1 MAFINNKK
9 YAEIRTAA
17 KDGNEKALLILQAMR
32 KMASQPDVDRLVE
45 DYYKIPEETPA
56 QQPLPQATEPTEYN
70 VADSLPTE
78 EVSPD
83 SEPKDG
89 VLTDDDLAVADIVSE
104 EDLDNGGDVET
115 VNLGEEDI
123 EKDMD
128 GLIDEDEIDDMS
140 FADFLS
146 DKKKNLKRAKKNA
159 DYFKMYDD
167 DSRKQYSLN
176 AVDKYKAKF
185 GDLERDIDRRNKD
198 TATALGLY
206 EQSVA
211 DSLDDDIELNAD
223 NADKAYSDLTDDSG
237 AMHAFGR
244 YWDDDDKANVIEALK
259 VLIGKYGKKNVLA
272 AINTLKSDNENYKSY
287 MHNRIDT
294 EVGKYSKN
302 LENLLG
308 K

>member
-56 QQPLPQATEPTEYN
+56 QQPLPQATATTEYN

-104 EDLDNGGDVET
+104 EDLDDGGNVET
-115 VNLGEEDI
+115 VDLGEEDI

-128 GLIDEDEIDDMS
+128 GLIDEDDIDDLT

-146 DKKKNLKRAKKNA
+146 DKKKNMKRARKNA
-159 DYFKMYDD
+159 EYFKIYDD
-167 DSRKQYSLN
+167 DSRKKYALN
-176 AVDKYKAKF
+176 AIDKYRSKFSTLESDVDK
-185 GDLERDIDRRNKD
+185 RHKD
-198 TATALGLY
+198 VIKALGLY
-206 EQSVA
+206 TQNVI
-211 DSLDDDIELNAD
+211 DSLDDDVELDAD
-223 NADKAYSDLTDDSG
+223 AVDRAYMDLTDDSG
-237 AMHAFGR
+237 AMRSFGR
-244 YWDDDDKANVIEALK
+244 YWDDDDKAVVFGALK
-259 VLIGKYGKKNVLA
+259 ALIEKYGKKNVLA
-272 AINTLKSDNENYKSY
+272 MMNTLKSDNENYKSY
-287 MHNRIDT
+287 MHNKIDT
-294 EVGKYSKN
+294 EIGKYSKN
-302 LENLLG
+302 LHMLLG
-308 K
+308 E

>member
-9 YAEIRTAA
+9 FAEIRTAA
-17 KDGNEKALLILQAMR
+17 KNGNEKALMILQAMR
-32 KMASQPDVDRLVE
+32 KLQPQADIDRLVE
-45 DYYKIPEETPA
+45 DYYAIPEEP
-56 QQPLPQATEPTEYN
+56 QIQPVQGENYN
-70 VADSLPTE
+70 VAEEQPKE
-78 EVSPD
+78 EVSTVSD
-83 SEPKDG
+83 ALDDVLSE
-89 VLTDDDLAVADIVSE
+89 DLSVNETADIP
-104 EDLDNGGDVET
+104 DLDGDVQSYS
-115 VNLGEEDI
+115 LDDI
-123 EKDMD
+123 TKDMD

-167 DSRKQYSLN
+167 DSRRQYSLG

-185 GDLERDIDRRNKD
+185 EDLERDIDRRNKD

-244 YWDDDDKANVIEALK
+244 YWDDDDKTSVIEALK

>member
-9 YAEIRTAA
+9 FAEIRTAA
-17 KDGNEKALLILQAMR
+17 KDGNEKALMILQAMR
-32 KMASQPDVDRLVE
+32 KLQPQADIDRLVE
-45 DYYKIPEETPA
+45 DYYAIPEEP
-56 QQPLPQATEPTEYN
+56 QIQPVQGENYN
-70 VADSLPTE
+70 VAEEQPKE
-78 EVSPD
+78 EVPTASD
-83 SEPKDG
+83 ELDDVLSE
-89 VLTDDDLAVADIVSE
+89 DLSVNETADIP
-104 EDLDNGGDVET
+104 DLDGDVQSYS
-115 VNLGEEDI
+115 LDDI
-123 EKDMD
+123 TKDMD

-146 DKKKNLKRAKKNA
+146 DKKRNLKRAKKNA
-159 DYFKMYDD
+159 DYFKMYNN

-244 YWDDDDKANVIEALK
+244 YWDDDDKTSVIEALK

>member
-9 YAEIRTAA
+9 FAEIRTAA
-17 KDGNEKALLILQAMR
+17 KDGNEKALMILQAMR
-32 KMASQPDVDRLVE
+32 KLQPQADIDRLVE
-45 DYYKIPEETPA
+45 DYYAIPEEP
-56 QQPLPQATEPTEYN
+56 QIQPVQGENYN
-70 VADSLPTE
+70 VAEEQPKE
-78 EVSPD
+78 EVSTASD
-83 SEPKDG
+83 SLDD
-89 VLTDDDLAVADIVSE
+89 VLSEDLSVEETADIP
-104 EDLDNGGDVET
+104 DLDADVQT
-115 VNLGEEDI
+115 YNLDDI
-123 EKDMD
+123 TKDMD

-167 DSRKQYSLN
+167 DSRRQYSLG

-198 TATALGLY
+198 TATALGMY
-206 EQSVA
+206 EQSVT
-211 DSLDDDIELNAD
+211 DELDDDIELNAD

>member
-9 YAEIRTAA
+9 FAEIRTAA
-17 KDGNEKALLILQAMR
+17 KDGNEKALMILQSMR
-32 KMASQPDVDRLVE
+32 KLQPQADIDRLVE
-45 DYYKIPEETPA
+45 DYYAIPEEP
-56 QQPLPQATEPTEYN
+56 QIQPVQGENYN
-70 VADSLPTE
+70 VAEEQPKE
-78 EVSPD
+78 EVSTVSD
-83 SEPKDG
+83 ALDDVLSE
-89 VLTDDDLAVADIVSE
+89 DLSVDETADIP
-104 EDLDNGGDVET
+104 DLDADVQT
-115 VNLGEEDI
+115 YNLDDI
-123 EKDMD
+123 TKDMD

-167 DSRKQYSLN
+167 DSRRQYSLG

-185 GDLERDIDRRNKD
+185 GNLERDIDRRNKD

>member
-9 YAEIRTAA
+9 FAEIRTAA
-17 KDGNEKALLILQAMR
+17 KDGNEKALMILQAMR
-32 KMASQPDVDRLVE
+32 KLQPQADIDRLVE
-45 DYYKIPEETPA
+45 DYYAIPEEP
-56 QQPLPQATEPTEYN
+56 QIQPVQGENYN
-70 VADSLPTE
+70 VAEEQPKE
-78 EVSPD
+78 EVPTASD
-83 SEPKDG
+83 ELDDVLSE
-89 VLTDDDLAVADIVSE
+89 DLSVNETADIP
-104 EDLDNGGDVET
+104 DLEGDVQSYS
-115 VNLGEEDI
+115 LDDI
-123 EKDMD
+123 TKDMD

-206 EQSVA
+206 EQSVE

-223 NADKAYSDLTDDSG
+223 NADKAYSDLTDNSG

-244 YWDDDDKANVIEALK
+244 YWDDDDKASVIEALK

>member
-9 YAEIRTAA
+9 FAEIRTAA
-17 KDGNEKALLILQAMR
+17 KDGNEKALMILQAMR
-32 KMASQPDVDRLVE
+32 KLQPQADIDRLVE
-45 DYYKIPEETPA
+45 DYYTIPEEP
-56 QQPLPQATEPTEYN
+56 QIQPVQGENYN
-70 VADSLPTE
+70 VAEEQPKE
-78 EVSPD
+78 EVSTVSD
-83 SEPKDG
+83 SLDD
-89 VLTDDDLAVADIVSE
+89 VLS
-104 EDLDNGGDVET
+104 EDLSVEETTDIPDLDADVQT
-115 VNLGEEDI
+115 YNLDDI
-123 EKDMD
+123 TKDMD

-167 DSRKQYSLN
+167 DSRRQYSLG

-198 TATALGLY
+198 TATALGMY

>member
-9 YAEIRTAA
+9 FAEIRTAA
-17 KDGNEKALLILQAMR
+17 KDGNEKALMILQAMR
-32 KMASQPDVDRLVE
+32 KLQPQADIDRLVE
-45 DYYKIPEETPA
+45 DYYAIPEEP
-56 QQPLPQATEPTEYN
+56 QIQPVQGENYN
-70 VADSLPTE
+70 VAEEQPKE
-78 EVSPD
+78 EVPTASD
-83 SEPKDG
+83 ELDDVLSE
-89 VLTDDDLAVADIVSE
+89 DLSVNETADIP
-104 EDLDNGGDVET
+104 DLDGDVQSYS
-115 VNLGEEDI
+115 LDDI
-123 EKDMD
+123 TKDMD

-167 DSRKQYSLN
+167 DSRRQYSLN

-287 MHNRIDT
+287 MHNKIDT

>member
-9 YAEIRTAA
+9 FAEIRTAA
-17 KDGNEKALLILQAMR
+17 KDGNEKALMILQAMR
-32 KMASQPDVDRLVE
+32 KLQPQADIDRLVE
-45 DYYKIPEETPA
+45 DYYAIPEEP
-56 QQPLPQATEPTEYN
+56 QIQPVQGENYN
-70 VADSLPTE
+70 VAEEQPKE
-78 EVSPD
+78 EVSTVSD
-83 SEPKDG
+83 ALDDVLSE
-89 VLTDDDLAVADIVSE
+89 DLSVDETADIP
-104 EDLDNGGDVET
+104 DLDADVQSYS
-115 VNLGEEDI
+115 LDDI
-123 EKDMD
+123 TKDMD

-244 YWDDDDKANVIEALK
+244 YWDDDDKASVIEALK

>member
-9 YAEIRTAA
+9 FAEIRTAA
-17 KDGNEKALLILQAMR
+17 KDGNEKALMILQAMR
-32 KMASQPDVDRLVE
+32 KLQPQADIDRLVE
-45 DYYKIPEETPA
+45 DYYAIPEEP
-56 QQPLPQATEPTEYN
+56 QIQPVQGENYN
-70 VADSLPTE
+70 VAEEQPKE
-78 EVSPD
+78 EVSTVSD
-83 SEPKDG
+83 ALDDVLSE
-89 VLTDDDLAVADIVSE
+89 DLSVDETADIP
-104 EDLDNGGDVET
+104 DLDADVQSYS
-115 VNLGEEDI
+115 LDDI
-123 EKDMD
+123 TKDMD

-167 DSRKQYSLN
+167 DSRRQYSLN

-244 YWDDDDKANVIEALK
+244 YWDDDDKASVIEALK

>member
-9 YAEIRTAA
+9 FAEIRTAA
-17 KDGNEKALLILQAMR
+17 KDGNEKALMILQAMR
-32 KMASQPDVDRLVE
+32 KLQPQADIDRLVE
-45 DYYKIPEETPA
+45 DYYAIPEEPQT
-56 QQPLPQATEPTEYN
+56 QPVQGENYN
-70 VADSLPTE
+70 IAEEQPKE
-78 EVSPD
+78 EVSTVSD
-83 SEPKDG
+83 SLDD
-89 VLTDDDLAVADIVSE
+89 VLS
-104 EDLDNGGDVET
+104 EDLSLGGTTDIPDLDADVQSF
-115 VNLGEEDI
+115 NLDDI
-123 EKDMD
+123 TKDMD

-167 DSRKQYSLN
+167 DSRRQYSLN

-259 VLIGKYGKKNVLA
+259 GLIGKYGKKNVLA